1 MDVKIAFL
9 NGDLNEKIYMDQL
22 KGFIVPRQES
32 KAYKLVKSLYG
43 LKQAPIQW
51 YEKFDS
57 VMISNGF
64 KINEYDKCVYVKN
77 TKKWYVIVCFY
88 ADDML
93 IIGSN
98 NEIIKTTKKMLNS
111 KIEMKDMSKAYV
123 ILWMKIIRTS
133 DGYALSQSHYIGKS
147 LEKFNKNNLYVTRTP
162 VNKNIY
168 LTKNIKKKAYHN
180 WSIPKL

>member
-9 NGDLNEKIYMDQL
+9 NEDLNEKIYMDQL

-98 NEIIKTTKKMLNS
+98 NKIIKTTKKMLNS
-111 KIEMKDMSKAYV
+111 KFDMNDMGKTDV
-123 ILWMKIIRTS
+123 ILGMKIIRTS
-133 DGYALSQSHYIGKS
+133 DRYVLSQSHYVEKI
-147 LEKFNKNNLYVTRTP
+147 LEKFNKNDLRVEITP
-162 VNKNIY
+162 VNKIF
-168 LTKNIKKKAYHN
+168 I
-180 WSIPKL
+180 